1 MSPRKEQRIIV
12 GVILLTLLGCAF
24 LLAKGAMALVGS
36 AVLRVEDAPSEKPTR
51 SLPSG
56 SIRKE
61 RVDGTPILQRNIFDS
76 ASGDMTIV
84 PEPEGDDE
92 VAIEEGDG
100 PPPLCQGS
108 TRLVASIYMD
118 GRPEYSMASIAS
130 ASGTAMLYRE
140 GMSVDGMNLVN
151 IYPSMVILR
160 PSGGRSC
167 QLAMFDPEVGA
178 AQPSRAPQSREEE
191 KESPSPSSSGRLDAD
206 ELDENIK
213 KQSEGKYTVCRGLVN
228 KVLENQAELMRAA
241 RIIPHEEDG
250 RVVGIKLYGIRR
262 NSLLGKLGL
271 QNGDML
277 RNINGFDVTNPNK
290 ALEAFT
296 KLQSASNIS
305 LAAVRRGSAMSV
317 EYSINDC

>member
-1 MSPRKEQRIIV
+1 MMV
-12 GVILLTLLGCAF
+12 VILLTLLGCAF
-24 LLAKGAMALVGS
+24 LLAKGAMALVGA
-36 AVLRVEDAPSEKPTR
+36 AVLSVEEVPAEKATR
-51 SLPSG
+51 PISSRAA
-56 SIRKE
+56 RKE
-61 RVDGTPILQRNIFDS
+61 PVDGTPILKRNIFDS
-76 ASGDMTIV
+76 QSGDMTLI
-84 PEPEGDDE
+84 PEPEVGEE
-92 VAIEEGDG
+92 VAIEEEGDG

-118 GRPEYSMASIAS
+118 GRPEYSMASITT
-130 ASGTAMLYRE
+130 ASGTSMLYRE
-140 GMSVDGMNLVN
+140 GMSVDGMNLLN
-151 IYPSMVILR
+151 IYPSMVVLR

-178 AQPSRAPQSREEE
+178 ATTARPTQPASEE
-191 KESPSPSSSGRLDAD
+191 KEEPSSSNSDKLDAD

-228 KVLENQAELMRAA
+228 KVLENQSELMRAA

-305 LAAVRRGSAMSV
+305 LAAERRGKAMSV

>member
-1 MSPRKEQRIIV
+1 MV

-36 AVLRVEDAPSEKPTR
+36 AVLSVDEVPAEKPTR
-51 SLPSG
+51 SVPS
-56 SIRKE
+56 RRVRRE
-61 RVDGTPILQRNIFDS
+61 RVDGTPILKRNIFDS
-76 ASGDMTIV
+76 QSGDMTLV
-84 PEPEGDDE
+84 PEPEPGE
-92 VAIEEGDG
+92 EEIVEEGDG
-100 PPPLCQGS
+100 PPPMCQGS
-108 TRLVASIYMD
+108 TKLVASIYMD
-118 GRPEYSMASIAS
+118 GRPEFSMASITT
-130 ASGTAMLYRE
+130 ASGTSMLYRE

-167 QLAMFDPEVGA
+167 QLAMFDPEVAAGA
-178 AQPSRAPQSREEE
+178 PTRPSPPREDENE
-191 KESPSPSSSGRLDAD
+191 KESPKPSSGGRLEAD

-305 LAAVRRGSAMSV
+305 LAAVRRGKAMSV